1 VNQAMRAKLA
11 GMLLAGMCALPALG
25 HGALS
30 DRIAILGDRIKGH
43 PDNAALRLERA
54 ELLRQDEAFDA
65 ALADLDAAEKQA
77 PKAGGYPMLR
87 AQVLMDAGRFAQA
100 ARAVQPFAQANPKLG
115 PAWWL
120 LGQAHLRAGEFAAAA
135 VALDRAVVLMDPL
148 QPDHVLAQ
156 TKAHVGA
163 DQTETALRHLE
174 AGLARL
180 GNLPALVEQAVALEV
195 ALGRKET
202 ALRRL
207 DAVIAEWRGR
217 GLKTGKWE
225 ELRGKVAG

>member
-1 VNQAMRAKLA
+1 MRAKLA

-43 PDNAALRLERA
+43 PDNASLRLERA

-77 PKAGGYPMLR
+77 PAAGAYPLLR
-87 AQVLMDAGRFAQA
+87 GQVLMDAGRFARA
-100 ARAVQPFAQANPKLG
+100 AREVGPFTEANPKLG

-120 LGQAHLRAGEFAAAA
+120 LGQAHLRAGDFAKAAD
-135 VALDRAVVLMDPL
+135 ALDRAVALMDPL

-156 TKAHVGA
+156 AKAHAAAG
-163 DQTETALRHLE
+163 QTETALRHLE
-174 AGLARL
+174 AGMAKL
-180 GNLPALVEQAVALEV
+180 GNLPALVEQAVASEV
-195 ALGRKET
+195 ALGRKEA

-207 DAVIAEWRGR
+207 DAVIAQWRGR
-217 GLKTGKWE
+217 GLKTAGWE